1 MKQILMACALMALTT
16 ACNSQKQTAT
26 PPEEPASTTR
36 TERTDRSRNQQ
47 GPPSME
53 KVFEMDANK
62 DGKLSKAEVKGKLLN
77 DFSKIDTNADGFI
90 TKEELEKAPKPQ
102 RGQRPPRNN

>member
-1 MKQILMACALMALTT
+1 MAFALMALTT
-16 ACNSQKQTAT
+16 ACSSQKKTTPTSEESAT
-26 PPEEPASTTR
+26 TTR
-36 TERTDRSRNQQ
+36 AERPDRQRNQQ

-53 KVFEMDANK
+53 KVFEMDTNK
-62 DGKLSKAEVKGKLLN
+62 DGKLSKAEVKGPLLN

-90 TKEELEKAPKPQ
+90 SKEELEKAPKPQ